1 MNFSGRTIPCEDGA
15 RFAFPCCCARR
26 LACSSRHDIILSN
39 PIPSQCHAPYYDRQC
54 RAEAA
59 ARMAPLWSSTGYFGG
74 RARDVVPNHT
84 VTCCTKWH
92 GEHTANHTEWT
103 FEFDHIFATETITI
117 AAPPILMPYTYPGT
131 ASTCTDPT
139 CTGEFPPE
147 NVTAVHQGSWHR
159 GWCVDL
165 QV

>member
-1 MNFSGRTIPCEDGA
+1 
-15 RFAFPCCCARR
+15 
-26 LACSSRHDIILSN
+26 
-39 PIPSQCHAPYYDRQC
+39 
-54 RAEAA
+54 
-59 ARMAPLWSSTGYFGG
+59 MAPLWGGTGYFKG

-103 FEFDHIFATETITI
+103 FEFDHIFVTETITA
-117 AAPPILMPYTYPGT
+117 AAPPTLMPYTYPGT
-131 ASTCTDPT
+131 ASKCSDAT
-139 CTGEFPPE
+139 CTGEYPPG
-147 NVTAVHQGSWHR
+147 NMTAAHQGSWHR